1 MARQTSCRI
10 FSIILNSS
18 YDSLGPQK
26 LKKTEIVD
34 YEVLKGGYQIG
45 NTYDHFQ
52 LLRQGAPQFHRNNLN
67 QVTFTGKTVNKN
79 WGPKM
84 SCQAI
89 NIKYSKEDYKIGQ
102 CVW

>member
-34 YEVLKGGYQIG
+34 YEVLKGNI
-45 NTYDHFQ
+45 
-52 LLRQGAPQFHRNNLN
+52 LLHTQSIACA
-67 QVTFTGKTVNKN
+67 TV
-79 WGPKM
+79 
-84 SCQAI
+84 
-89 NIKYSKEDYKIGQ
+89 
-102 CVW
+102 